1 MKMGPGY
8 VGKFLNVNLSEGNTR
23 IEPLDE
29 SILRRFISGRG
40 LGTKLLYDQAPTDVD
55 PLSQENVI
63 VLTTGVL
70 TGTLSLFSSRT
81 NISTKSPLTNRICM
95 GNCGG
100 YFGPELKFA
109 GFDGIMITGK
119 AEKLSYL
126 WIHDGEVEIRECEE
140 LSGKTAP
147 EAEEHLQEQTAKGSR
162 VLCIGPAGERLV
174 KISCVYGDDR
184 FVGRGG
190 TGAVFGSKN
199 LKGIVTHGPKVK
211 TIPVFDD
218 TRFREVI
225 KREQKLYDEN
235 EFFQL
240 WRKTGT
246 PFIVEPMNGL
256 GIMGTRNF
264 QEGTF
269 EVYQQIS
276 GDTLREYFVQKK
288 VTCHR
293 CPVACISMSEVKDG
307 TYQGAHC
314 RGPEFETI
322 YAFGSD
328 CGVSSLPAI
337 IMADKLCTDYGM
349 DTISTGNIC
358 AFAME
363 LFERGLLTKEDT
375 GGLELQFGNQEAMIE
390 LIHFIGKKEG
400 IGKILGEGVREAA
413 KTVGKGAEDYAI
425 HVKGLE
431 LAAYDPRG
439 AKSQGL
445 AYATSPRGGCH
456 HTGYAEQELYDGSF
470 DRFTIEGKA
479 AVAIQNQDKSV
490 LFDSTGI
497 CAFPTQLGVVGLD
510 TMAELLFYATGFE
523 DFRTDA
529 QLMKIGERIFNLE
542 RLFNWREGMT
552 SEEDTLPKR
561 FTTETHRAGA
571 SAGQTV
577 DIASMLNEYYKLRNW
592 SSEGKPTQNLLDQL
606 ELP

>member
-1 MKMGPGY
+1 MRNGY
-8 VGKFLNVNLSEGNTR
+8 VGQFLDVNLSDGRTKVETV
-23 IEPLDE
+23 DE
-29 SILRRFISGRG
+29 SLLRRFISGRG
-40 LGTKLLYDQAPTDVD
+40 LGAKLLYDRTPAGVD
-55 PLSQENVI
+55 ALAEDNVV

-81 NISTKSPLTNRICM
+81 NITTKSPLTSRICM

-109 GFDGIMITGK
+109 GFDGIIITGK
-119 AEKLSYL
+119 AAKLSYL
-126 WIHDGEVEIRECEE
+126 WIRDGEVEIRQCEE

-147 EAEEHLQEQTAKGSR
+147 ETEAYLQRKTDKGSR

-174 KISCVYGDDR
+174 KISCVCGDDR

-190 TGAVFGSKN
+190 TGAVFGSKR
-199 LKGIVTHGPKVK
+199 LKGIVAYGSQVK
-211 TIPVFDD
+211 TIPVFDEKK
-218 TRFREVI
+218 FKEVI
-225 KREQKLYDEN
+225 KQEQKLYDDN

-246 PFIVEPMNGL
+246 PFIVEPMTEL
-256 GIMGTRNF
+256 GILGTRNF
-264 QEGTF
+264 QNGYF
-269 EVYQQIS
+269 ELHEQIS
-276 GDTLREYFVQKK
+276 GDTLRENYVRKK

-307 TYQGAHC
+307 IYGGAHC

-349 DTISTGNIC
+349 DSISTGNIC

-363 LFERGLLTKEDT
+363 LFERGILTLEDT
-375 GGLELQFGNQEAMIE
+375 GGLELRFGNHESMIK
-390 LIHFIGKKEG
+390 LIHLIGKKEG
-400 IGKILGEGVREAA
+400 IGEILAGGVREAA
-413 KTVGKGAEDYAI
+413 RTIGKGAEDYAI

-431 LAAYDPRG
+431 VAAYDPRG

-479 AVAIQNQDKSV
+479 AVTIQNQDKSV
-490 LFDSTGI
+490 LYDSTGI

-510 TMAELLFYATGFE
+510 TMADLLSHATGFE
-523 DFRTDA
+523 DFQSEE

-552 SEEDTLPKR
+552 SAEDTLPKR
-561 FTTETHRAGA
+561 FITEAHTTGS

-577 DIASMLNEYYKLRNW
+577 DITSMLKEYYKLRNW
-592 SSEGKPTQNLLDQL
+592 SPDGRPTQELLDQL

>member
-1 MKMGPGY
+1 MSGGY
-8 VGKFLNVNLSEGNTR
+8 VGRFLDVNLSDGSAKVET
-23 IEPLDE
+23 LDE
-29 SILRRFISGRG
+29 SLLRRFISGRG
-40 LGTKLLYDQAPTDVD
+40 LGAKLLYDRTHAGVD
-55 PLSQENVI
+55 PLSGDNVV

-81 NISTKSPLTNRICM
+81 NITTKSPLTDRICM

-109 GFDGIMITGK
+109 GFDGIIITGK

-126 WIHDGEVEIRECEE
+126 WIHDGEAEIRQCEK
-140 LSGKTAP
+140 LMGKPAP
-147 EAEEHLQEQTAKGSR
+147 EAEAYLQAETAKGSR

-184 FVGRGG
+184 FIGRGG
-190 TGAVFGSKN
+190 TGAVLGSKK
-199 LKGIVTHGPKVK
+199 LKGIVTYGSKVK

-218 TRFREVI
+218 DKFGEVI
-225 KREQKLYDEN
+225 KGEQKLYDEN

-246 PFIVEPMNGL
+246 PFIVEPMSEL

-264 QEGTF
+264 QEGYF
-269 EVYQQIS
+269 ALYEQIS
-276 GDTLREYFVQKK
+276 GDTLKENYVRKK

-293 CPVACISMSEVKDG
+293 CPVACISTSEVKDG
-307 TYQGAHC
+307 IYQGAHC

-363 LFERGLLTKEDT
+363 LFERGILTFEDT
-375 GGLELQFGNQEAMIE
+375 GGLELRFGDHEAMIQ
-390 LIHFIGKKEG
+390 LIHLMGKREG
-400 IGKILGEGVREAA
+400 IGKILAEGVREAA
-413 KTVGKGAEDYAI
+413 KTIGKGAEDYAI

-431 LAAYDPRG
+431 VAAYDPRG

-490 LFDSTGI
+490 LYDSTGI

-510 TMAELLFYATGFE
+510 TMAELLSCATGFE
-523 DFRTDA
+523 DFRTEE

-552 SEEDTLPKR
+552 PAEDTLPKR
-561 FTTETHRAGA
+561 FTTEAHRAGA

-577 DIASMLNEYYKLRNW
+577 DIASMLKEYYKLRNW
-592 SSEGKPTQNLLDQL
+592 SSEGKPTQNLLDRL

>member
-1 MKMGPGY
+1 MVGGY
-8 VGKFLNVNLSEGNTR
+8 VGQFLDVNLSNNTIR
-23 IEPLDE
+23 EETPDE

-40 LGTKLLYDQAPTDVD
+40 LGAKFLYDQAAPGLD
-55 PLSQENVI
+55 PLSADNVVVI
-63 VLTTGVL
+63 TTGVL

-81 NISTKSPLTNRICM
+81 NITTKSPLTNRICM

-109 GFDGIMITGK
+109 GFDGITIRGR

-126 WIHDGEVEIRECEE
+126 WIHDGDVEIRECED
-140 LSGKTAP
+140 LKGKTAP
-147 EAEEHLQEQTAKGSR
+147 EAEACLLKKTVKKGRALS
-162 VLCIGPAGERLV
+162 IGPAGERLV

-190 TGAVFGSKN
+190 SGAVFGSKN
-199 LKGIVTHGPKVK
+199 LKGVVACGSKVK

-218 TRFREVI
+218 AKFREVI
-225 KREQKLYDEN
+225 KREQKLYDGN

-269 EVYQQIS
+269 ALYEQIS
-276 GDTLREYFVQKK
+276 GDTLRENYVQKK

-307 TYQGAHC
+307 IYQGAHC

-358 AFAME
+358 AFSME
-363 LFERGLLTKEDT
+363 LFERGILSTADT
-375 GGLELQFGNQEAMIE
+375 DGLELRFGNHETLIQ
-390 LIHFIGKKEG
+390 LIHLIGKREG
-400 IGKILGEGVREAA
+400 IGKILGEGVRQAA
-413 KTVGKGAEDYAI
+413 QIIAKGAEDYAI

-470 DRFTIEGKA
+470 DRFTIERKA
-479 AVAIQNQDKSV
+479 EVAIQNQDKSV
-490 LFDSTGI
+490 LYDSTGI

-523 DFRTDA
+523 EFRSEEN
-529 QLMKIGERIFNLE
+529 LMKIGERVFNLE

-552 SEEDTLPKR
+552 AEEDTLPKR
-561 FTTETHRAGA
+561 FTSETHTTGA
-571 SAGQTV
+571 SAGQIV
-577 DIASMLNEYYKLRNW
+577 ELAPMLKEYYGLRHW
-592 SSEGKPTQNLLDQL
+592 SSDGRPTQALLD
-606 ELP
+606 ELGLP

>member
-1 MKMGPGY
+1 MKMGAGY

-40 LGTKLLYDQAPTDVD
+40 LGTKLLYDQTATDVD

-126 WIHDGEVEIRECEE
+126 WIHDGEGEIRECEE

-218 TRFREVI
+218 ARFREVI

-235 EFFQL
+235 EFFQV

-269 EVYQQIS
+269 ELYQQIS

-337 IMADKLCTDYGM
+337 IMADKLCTGYGM

-400 IGKILGEGVREAA
+400 IGKILGEGVRKAA
-413 KTVGKGAEDYAI
+413 KTFGKGAEDYAI

-561 FTTETHRAGA
+561 FTEEAHTKGA

-577 DIASMLNEYYKLRNW
+577 DIETMLVEYYRLRQW
-592 SSEGKPTQNLLDQL
+592 SPEGRPTQNLLDHL
-606 ELP
+606 GLP

>member
-1 MKMGPGY
+1 MKMRGGY
-8 VGKFLNVNLSEGNTR
+8 VGRFLSVNLSEGTTEVETLEER
-23 IEPLDE
+23 F
-29 SILRRFISGRG
+29 LRRFISGRG
-40 LGTKLLYDQAPTDVD
+40 LGAKLLYDNAPAGVD
-55 PLSQENVI
+55 PLSPENVI
-63 VLTTGVL
+63 VLTSGVL
-70 TGTLSLFSSRT
+70 TGTRSLFSSRT
-81 NISTKSPLTNRICM
+81 NITTKSPLTNRICM

-109 GFDGIMITGK
+109 GFDGITIHGK

-126 WIHDGEVEIRECEE
+126 WIHDGEVEIRECTE
-140 LSGKTAP
+140 LAGKTAP
-147 EAEEHLQEQTAKGSR
+147 ETEASLEENTAKGSR
-162 VLCIGPAGERLV
+162 VLCIGPAGERSV

-184 FVGRGG
+184 FIGRGG
-190 TGAVFGSKN
+190 TGAVLGSKN
-199 LKGIVTHGPKVK
+199 LKGIVAYDSKVK
-211 TIPVFDD
+211 TIPVFDEAK
-218 TRFREVI
+218 FGEVI
-225 KREQKLYDEN
+225 KREQELYDEN

-256 GIMGTRNF
+256 GILGTRNF

-269 EVYQQIS
+269 ELYEQIS
-276 GDTLREYFVQKK
+276 GDTLRKNYVRKK

-307 TYQGAHC
+307 VYQGAHC

-322 YAFGSD
+322 YAFGSN

-337 IMADKLCTDYGM
+337 IMADKLCTDYGI
-349 DTISTGNIC
+349 DTISTGNTC
-358 AFAME
+358 AFATE
-363 LFERGLLTKEDT
+363 LFERGILTTQDT
-375 GGLELQFGNQEAMIE
+375 GGLELRFGDHEAIVK
-390 LIHFIGKKEG
+390 LIHLIGKREG
-400 IGKILGEGVREAA
+400 IGRVLSEGVKEAA
-413 KTVGKGAEDYAI
+413 RTIGKGAEDYAI

-470 DRFTIEGKA
+470 DRFTTEGKA
-479 AVAIQNQDKSV
+479 AVTIQNQDKSV
-490 LFDSTGI
+490 LYDSTGI

-510 TMAELLFYATGFE
+510 TMAELLYYATGVE
-523 DFRTDA
+523 AFRSEEN
-529 QLMKIGERIFNLE
+529 LMKIGERVFNLE

-552 SEEDTLPKR
+552 PEEDMLPKR
-561 FTTETHRAGA
+561 FTSETHSTGA

-577 DIASMLNEYYKLRNW
+577 ELTPMLKEYYQLRHW
-592 SSEGKPTQNLLDQL
+592 SADGKPTQALLD
-606 ELP
+606 ELGLS